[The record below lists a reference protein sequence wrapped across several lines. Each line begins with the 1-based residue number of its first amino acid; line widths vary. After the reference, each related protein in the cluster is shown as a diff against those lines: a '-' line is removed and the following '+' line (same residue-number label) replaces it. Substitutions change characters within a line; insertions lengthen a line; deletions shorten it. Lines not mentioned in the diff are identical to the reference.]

1 MAIYNNLAT
10 NNIPINTGNVS
21 QIKKSDKPSS
31 AQDIAPV
38 NVKVTAKE
46 DTQFSLVLSEQ
57 QEQSINDTLGYDQ
70 PSAKDRDALDA
81 YRQVSTQEKRDQL
94 IESMSFH
101 FVV

>member
-1 MAIYNNLAT
+1 MAIHNNVAT
-10 NNIPINTGNVS
+10 HNIPVNTGNLA
-21 QIKKSDKPSS
+21 QLKKSDKPSPV
-31 AQDIAPV
+31 QDIVPI
-38 NVKVTAKE
+38 KTKE

-70 PSAKDRDALDA
+70 PSAKDRGALDA

-94 IESMSFH
+94 IDSMSFH